1 MQIDHQNLDDTVRI
15 ALDGRLDTAGVSKI
29 EMQFSALVGVA
40 AKPVIVD
47 LTSVSFLASLAV
59 RMFISTGR
67 VLAARGGR
75 MVLFGPTPEVAEII
89 EVMGLGEI
97 IPVVADEGAALIR
110 VRG

>member
-1 MQIDHQNLDDTVRI
+1 MQIDNQNLDDVVRI
-15 ALDGRLDTAGVSKI
+15 ALDGRLDTAGVGRI
-29 EMQFSALVGVA
+29 EMPFSAQVGAA

-47 LTSVSFLASLAV
+47 LTAVSFLASLAV

-75 MVLFGPTPEVAEII
+75 MVLFGATPEVAEII

-97 IPVVADEGAALIR
+97 IPVVADESAALALIR
-110 VRG
+110 G

>member
-1 MQIDHQNLDDTVRI
+1 MKIDHQNLDDVVRI
-15 ALDGRLDTAGVSKI
+15 ALDGRLDTAGVGQI
-29 EMQFSALVGVA
+29 EMPFSAQVGVS

-47 LTSVSFLASLAV
+47 LSAVSFLASLAV

-75 MVLFGPTPEVAEII
+75 MVLFAPTPEVAEII

-97 IPVVADEGAALIR
+97 IPVVADEAAALAQ